1 MYLVSQ
7 TRTVSVDSSLGGLVL
22 AGGYST
28 RFGETDKA
36 VAEFDGTPMIR
47 RVVDRL
53 ARVTDDVV
61 INCRSE
67 QEASIRQTLS
77 GADASIQFAIDPV
90 PDRGPVGGIHTG
102 LEESNCEYTAVVACD
117 MPLVDPTLFEELFER
132 ARERDGAVVELE
144 AGWLQTTQAVYRTN
158 SMARACAETIDS
170 EDNRVV
176 AALEKIDWVTVP
188 ETDLEGI
195 LPETFESIDTQAALD
210 EAEERR

>member
-7 TRTVSVDSSLGGLVL
+7 AKPVSVDSSLGGLVL

-28 RFGETDKA
+28 RFGEADKA
-36 VAEFDGTPMIR
+36 VATLDGTPMIR
-47 RVVDRL
+47 HVVDRL
-53 ARVTDDVV
+53 SQITDGVV
-61 INCRSE
+61 INCRAD
-67 QEASIRQTLS
+67 QQTAIDDALS

-102 LEESNCEYTAVVACD
+102 LEKSGAEYTAVVACD
-117 MPLVDPTLFEELFER
+117 MPFVDSTLLEELFAR
-132 ARERDGAVVELE
+132 AESKDGAVVELE
-144 AGWLQTTQAVYRTN
+144 AGWLQTTQAVYRTDA
-158 SMARACAETIDS
+158 MARACGETIDS

-195 LPETFESIDTQAALD
+195 SPETFESIDTQAALD
-210 EAEERR
+210 EAEERH